1 MTVSGKAHLKLSA
14 LKEKKREHVTFSAG
28 VSSPRETAA
37 EASPTSASEAA
48 PVNKSVIPLAGL
60 HNFSPSARAGLMLRV
75 QAGEE
80 RASLN
85 RS

>member
-14 LKEKKREHVTFSAG
+14 LKEKREHVTFFAG
-28 VSSPRETAA
+28 VSSPGETAA

-48 PVNKSVIPLAGL
+48 SVNKSVIPLDRL

-75 QAGEE
+75 QAGEK

-85 RS
+85 RC